1 MLIFHTIQQ
10 LQRHLRLQQAKGQ
23 MVGFVPTMGALHAG
37 TYKVAGFERGSIN
50 SDKFRIIVLCLLQI
64 MRRLAWNIQN
74 KDTCR

>member
-1 MLIFHTIQQ
+1 MRKSLDPSLSI
-10 LQRHLRLQQAKGQ
+10 
-23 MVGFVPTMGALHAG
+23 GFVPTMGALHAG